1 MKTFTEIDFK
11 SIILTNIYN
20 IVGDYMKKSEIKEI
34 ISSAIKPAD
43 LCRVYFKYDENY
55 YYYFPLQTSEK
66 LFLGVEEDDFIL
78 DGFSVRRFC
87 DVKKVE
93 LKNDK
98 CIDIIRAEGILNSI
112 SVPEIDLTD
121 WHSTFLSLQRLDK
134 NVIVERDS
142 LSEDDYEFYIGRIE
156 KVLKTKILFRHFDA
170 DGVWQDEPYEI
181 PFSKITSVTFD
192 SRYVSVFSKY
202 V

>member
-1 MKTFTEIDFK
+1 
-11 SIILTNIYN
+11 
-20 IVGDYMKKSEIKEI
+20 MKKSEIKELV
-34 ISSAIKPAD
+34 SSAIKPPN

-93 LKNDK
+93 IKNDK
-98 CIDIIRAEGILNSI
+98 CIEILRHEGLLNDLT
-112 SVPEIDLTD
+112 VPEIDLTD
-121 WHSTFLSLQRLDK
+121 WHSTFLSLQRLNK
-134 NVIVERDS
+134 NVIIERDS
-142 LSEDDYEFYIGRIE
+142 LSEEEYEFYIGRIE

-170 DGVWQDEPYEI
+170 DGVWEDELYEI
-181 PFSKITSVTFD
+181 PFSRITSVTFD
-192 SRYVSVFSKY
+192 SRYVNVFSKY